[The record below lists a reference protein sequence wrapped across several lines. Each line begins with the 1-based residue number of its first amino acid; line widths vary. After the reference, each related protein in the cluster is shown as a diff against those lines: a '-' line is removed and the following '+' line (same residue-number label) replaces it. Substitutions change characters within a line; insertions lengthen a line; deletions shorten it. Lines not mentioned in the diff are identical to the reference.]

1 MRRRDFIE
9 GLCASATW
17 LTAARADSATPVV
30 GFLDPGSSETFK
42 HFRAA
47 FGEGLNAMG
56 YVEGRNVSVEYHGLE
71 GQYDRAPIAAA
82 ALVAHQVSV
91 IVATS
96 LPIALAAKAATT
108 TIPIVFA
115 TGDDPVKSGLVAG
128 LNRPGGN
135 MTGVTFLSPA
145 IEAKRVELLHEL
157 APRAST
163 IAVLINPTFP
173 AAEVRASAVRGAAE
187 ALGLQLT
194 VYNAAAKADIE
205 KAFEVITTTDTGALL
220 VTTDPLFFIHHE
232 RLVELAAHH
241 ALPAAY
247 FTREFVEAGGLM
259 SYGSS
264 ILEAYR
270 QAGVYTGQIL
280 KGTKPVELPVQQPT
294 KFELVINNKTVKA
307 LGLTVPQTLLVAADE
322 VIE

>member
-9 GLCASATW
+9 GLCVSAAW
-17 LTAARADSATPVV
+17 LTAARADSAVPVV

-42 HFRAA
+42 RFRAA
-47 FGEGLNAMG
+47 FGEGLNATG

-71 GQYDRAPIAAA
+71 GQYDRAPAAAA

-96 LPIALAAKAATT
+96 LPIALAAKTATT

-115 TGDDPVKSGLVAG
+115 TGDDPVKSGLVAS

-163 IAVLINPTFP
+163 IAALINPSFP
-173 AAEVRASAVRGAAE
+173 AAEIRASAVHGAAR

-194 VYNAAAKADIE
+194 VYNVATESDIE
-205 KAFEVITTTDTGALL
+205 KAFEVITATNTDSLL

-232 RLVELAAHH
+232 RLVELAAHY

-264 ILEAYR
+264 IVETYR
-270 QAGVYTGQIL
+270 QAGIYTGQIL
-280 KGTKPVELPVQQPT
+280 KGEKPAELPVQQPT
-294 KFELVINNKTVKA
+294 KFGMTINLKTAKA
-307 LGLTVPQTLLVAADE
+307 LGLTVPNTLLVSADE